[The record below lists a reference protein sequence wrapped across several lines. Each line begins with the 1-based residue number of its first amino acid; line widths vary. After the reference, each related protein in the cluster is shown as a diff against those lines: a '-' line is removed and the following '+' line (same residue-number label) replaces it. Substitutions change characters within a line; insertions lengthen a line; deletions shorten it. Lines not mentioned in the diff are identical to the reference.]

1 MFRTTNYKWLFF
13 DIGSTLINEEKAY
26 QDRIEQ
32 AIAETNIT
40 YDTFYQ
46 RMLVLFQEGQKGDL
60 IALQEYGL
68 ERPKWKSELEILYP
82 DAKIV
87 LETLHNRYKIG
98 IIANQLSGLEER
110 LKKVAI
116 RQWIDLIISSADCG
130 FSKPSSKIFQLALQ
144 RALCSAS
151 SAIMIGD
158 RLDNDI
164 APAKALDMKT
174 IWIKQGFSAYSPI
187 QSPSEEPDFTV
198 NSLSDLLKVL

>member
-1 MFRTTNYKWLFF
+1 MINYKWLFF

-46 RMLVLFQEGQKGDL
+46 RMLVLFQEGLKGDL
-60 IALQEYGL
+60 IALQEYSL

-98 IIANQLSGLEER
+98 VIANQLPNLEKR
-110 LKKVAI
+110 LENFGI

-144 RALCSAS
+144 QASCSAS
-151 SAIMIGD
+151 SATMIGD

-164 APAKALDMKT
+164 APAKALGMKT

-198 NSLSDLLKVL
+198 NSLSDLLKIL

>member
-1 MFRTTNYKWLFF
+1 MTNYKWLFF

-46 RMLVLFQEGQKGDL
+46 RMLVLFQEGLKGDL
-60 IALQEYGL
+60 IALQEYSL

-98 IIANQLSGLEER
+98 VIANQLPNLEKR
-110 LKKVAI
+110 LENFGI

-144 RALCSAS
+144 QASCSAS
-151 SAIMIGD
+151 SATMIGD

-164 APAKALDMKT
+164 APAKALGMKT

-198 NSLSDLLKVL
+198 NSLSDLLKIL

>member
-1 MFRTTNYKWLFF
+1 MTNYKWLFF

-46 RMLVLFQEGQKGDL
+46 RMLVLFQEGLKGDL
-60 IALQEYGL
+60 IALQEFGL
-68 ERPKWKSELEILYP
+68 KRPKWNSELETLYP
-82 DAKIV
+82 DTKTI
-87 LETLHNRYKIG
+87 LEILHNRYKIG
-98 IIANQLSGLEER
+98 IIANQLPGLEER
-110 LKKVAI
+110 LEKFAI
-116 RQWIDLIISSADCG
+116 KQWIDLIISSADCG
-130 FSKPSSKIFQLALQ
+130 FSKPSSKIFQQAS
-144 RALCSAS
+144 CSAS
-151 SAIMIGD
+151 SATMIGD

-164 APAKALDMKT
+164 APAKALGMKT

-198 NSLSDLLKVL
+198 NSLSDLLKIL

>member
-1 MFRTTNYKWLFF
+1 MPNYKWIFF

-46 RMLVLFQEGQKGDL
+46 RMLVLFQEGLKGDL
-60 IALQEYGL
+60 IALQEYSL

-98 IIANQLSGLEER
+98 VIANQLPNLEKR
-110 LKKVAI
+110 LENFGI

-144 RALCSAS
+144 QASCSAS
-151 SAIMIGD
+151 SATMIGD

-164 APAKALDMKT
+164 APAKALGMKT

-198 NSLSDLLKVL
+198 NSLSDLLKIL

>member
-1 MFRTTNYKWLFF
+1 MTNYKWLFF

-46 RMLVLFQEGQKGDL
+46 RMLVLFQEGLKGDL
-60 IALQEYGL
+60 IALQEYSL

-98 IIANQLSGLEER
+98 VIANQLPNIEKRLENFG
-110 LKKVAI
+110 I

-144 RALCSAS
+144 QTSCSAS
-151 SAIMIGD
+151 SATMIGD

-164 APAKALDMKT
+164 APAKALGMKT

-198 NSLSDLLKVL
+198 NSLSDLLKIL

>member
-1 MFRTTNYKWLFF
+1 MTNYKWLFF

-46 RMLVLFQEGQKGDL
+46 RMLVLFQEGLKGDL
-60 IALQEYGL
+60 IALQEYSL

-98 IIANQLSGLEER
+98 VIANQLPNLEKR
-110 LKKVAI
+110 LENFGIK
-116 RQWIDLIISSADCG
+116 QWIDLIISSADCG

-144 RALCSAS
+144 QASCSAS

-164 APAKALDMKT
+164 APAKTLGMKT

-198 NSLSDLLKVL
+198 NSLSDLLKIL

>member
-1 MFRTTNYKWLFF
+1 MTNYKWLFF

-46 RMLVLFQEGQKGDL
+46 RMLVLFQEGLKGDL
-60 IALQEYGL
+60 IALQEYSL

-98 IIANQLSGLEER
+98 VIANQLPNLEKR
-110 LKKVAI
+110 LENFGI
-116 RQWIDLIISSADCG
+116 RQWIGLIISSADYG

-144 RALCSAS
+144 QASCSAS
-151 SAIMIGD
+151 SATMIGD
-158 RLDNDI
+158 KLDNDI
-164 APAKALDMKT
+164 APAKALGMKT

-198 NSLSDLLKVL
+198 NSLSDLLKIL

>member
-1 MFRTTNYKWLFF
+1 MTNYNWLFF

-46 RMLVLFQEGQKGDL
+46 RMLVLFQEGLKGDL
-60 IALQEYGL
+60 IALQEYSL

-98 IIANQLSGLEER
+98 IITNQLPGLEER
-110 LKKVAI
+110 LEKFAI

-144 RALCSAS
+144 QTSCSAS
-151 SAIMIGD
+151 SATMIGD

-164 APAKALDMKT
+164 APAKALGMKT

-198 NSLSDLLKVL
+198 NSLSDLLKIL

>member
-1 MFRTTNYKWLFF
+1 MTNYKWIFF

-32 AIAETNIT
+32 AIAGTNIT

-46 RMLVLFQEGQKGDL
+46 RMLVLFQEGLKGDL
-60 IALQEYGL
+60 IALQEYSL

-98 IIANQLSGLEER
+98 VIANQLPNLEKR
-110 LKKVAI
+110 LENFGI

-144 RALCSAS
+144 QASCSAS
-151 SAIMIGD
+151 SATMIGD

-164 APAKALDMKT
+164 APAKALGMKT

-198 NSLSDLLKVL
+198 NSLSDLLKIL

>member
-1 MFRTTNYKWLFF
+1 MINYKWLFF

-46 RMLVLFQEGQKGDL
+46 RMLVLFQEGLKGDL
-60 IALQEYGL
+60 IALQEYSL

-98 IIANQLSGLEER
+98 VIANQLPNLEKR
-110 LKKVAI
+110 LENFGI

-144 RALCSAS
+144 QASCSAS
-151 SAIMIGD
+151 SATMIGD

-164 APAKALDMKT
+164 APAKALGMKT

-198 NSLSDLLKVL
+198 NSLSDLLKIP

>member
-1 MFRTTNYKWLFF
+1 MTNYKWLFF

-46 RMLVLFQEGQKGDL
+46 RMLVLFQEGLKGDL
-60 IALQEYGL
+60 IALQEYSL

-98 IIANQLSGLEER
+98 VIANQLPNLEKR
-110 LKKVAI
+110 LENFGI

-144 RALCSAS
+144 QASCSAS

-164 APAKALDMKT
+164 APAKTLGLKT

-187 QSPSEEPDFTV
+187 QSPSEEPDFTI
-198 NSLSDLLKVL
+198 NSLSDLLKIL

>member
-1 MFRTTNYKWLFF
+1 MTNYKWLFF

-32 AIAETNIT
+32 AIAETNLT

-46 RMLVLFQEGQKGDL
+46 RMLVLFQEGLKGDL
-60 IALQEYGL
+60 IALQEYSL

-98 IIANQLSGLEER
+98 VIANQLPNLEKR
-110 LKKVAI
+110 LENFGI

-144 RALCSAS
+144 KASCSAS
-151 SAIMIGD
+151 SATMIGD

-164 APAKALDMKT
+164 APAKALGMKT

-198 NSLSDLLKVL
+198 NSLSDLLKIL

>member
-1 MFRTTNYKWLFF
+1 MTNYKWLFF

-46 RMLVLFQEGQKGDL
+46 RMLVLFQEGLKGDL
-60 IALQEYGL
+60 IALQEYSL

-98 IIANQLSGLEER
+98 VIANQLPNLEKR
-110 LKKVAI
+110 LENFGIK
-116 RQWIDLIISSADCG
+116 QWIDLIISSADCG

-144 RALCSAS
+144 QASCSAS
-151 SAIMIGD
+151 SATMIGD

-164 APAKALDMKT
+164 APAKALGMKT

-198 NSLSDLLKVL
+198 NSLSDLLKIL

>member
-1 MFRTTNYKWLFF
+1 MTNYKWLFF

-46 RMLVLFQEGQKGDL
+46 RMLVLFQEGLKGDL
-60 IALQEYGL
+60 IALQKYSL

-98 IIANQLSGLEER
+98 VIANQLPNLEKR
-110 LKKVAI
+110 LENFGI

-144 RALCSAS
+144 QASCSAS
-151 SAIMIGD
+151 SATMIGD

-164 APAKALDMKT
+164 APAKALGMKT

-198 NSLSDLLKVL
+198 NSLSDLLKIL

>member
-1 MFRTTNYKWLFF
+1 MTNYKWLFF

-46 RMLVLFQEGQKGDL
+46 RMLVLFQEGLKGDL
-60 IALQEYGL
+60 IALQEYSL

-98 IIANQLSGLEER
+98 VIANQLPNLEKR
-110 LKKVAI
+110 LENFGI

-144 RALCSAS
+144 QASCSAS

-164 APAKALDMKT
+164 APAKTLGMKT

-198 NSLSDLLKVL
+198 NSLSDLLKIL

>member
-1 MFRTTNYKWLFF
+1 MTNYKWLFF

-32 AIAETNIT
+32 AIAETNLT

-46 RMLVLFQEGQKGDL
+46 RMLVLFQEGLKGDL
-60 IALQEYGL
+60 IALQEFGL
-68 ERPKWKSELEILYP
+68 KRPKWNSELEILYP

-98 IIANQLSGLEER
+98 VIANQLPNLEKR
-110 LKKVAI
+110 LENFGI

-144 RALCSAS
+144 QTSCSAS
-151 SAIMIGD
+151 SATMIGD

-164 APAKALDMKT
+164 APAKALGMKT

-198 NSLSDLLKVL
+198 NSLSDLLKIL

>member
-1 MFRTTNYKWLFF
+1 MTNYKWLFF

-46 RMLVLFQEGQKGDL
+46 RMLVLFQEGLKGDL
-60 IALQEYGL
+60 IALQEYSL

-98 IIANQLSGLEER
+98 VIANQLPNLEKR
-110 LKKVAI
+110 LENFGI

-144 RALCSAS
+144 QASCSAS
-151 SAIMIGD
+151 SATMIGD

-164 APAKALDMKT
+164 APAKALGLKT

-198 NSLSDLLKVL
+198 NSLSDLLKIL

>member
-1 MFRTTNYKWLFF
+1 MTNYKWLFF

-32 AIAETNIT
+32 AIAETNLT

-46 RMLVLFQEGQKGDL
+46 RMLVLFQEGLKGDL
-60 IALQEYGL
+60 IALQEFGL
-68 ERPKWKSELEILYP
+68 KRPKWNSELEILYP

-98 IIANQLSGLEER
+98 VIANQLPNLEKR
-110 LKKVAI
+110 LENFGI

-144 RALCSAS
+144 QASCSAS
-151 SAIMIGD
+151 SATMIGD

-164 APAKALDMKT
+164 APAKALGMKT

-198 NSLSDLLKVL
+198 NSLSDLLKIL

>member
-1 MFRTTNYKWLFF
+1 MTNYKWLFF

-32 AIAETNIT
+32 AIAETNLT

-46 RMLVLFQEGQKGDL
+46 RMLVLFQEGLKGDL
-60 IALQEYGL
+60 IALQEYSL

-98 IIANQLSGLEER
+98 VIANQLPNLEKR
-110 LKKVAI
+110 LENFGI

-144 RALCSAS
+144 QASCSAS
-151 SAIMIGD
+151 SATMIGD

-164 APAKALDMKT
+164 APAKALGMKT

-198 NSLSDLLKVL
+198 NSLSDLLKIL

>member
-1 MFRTTNYKWLFF
+1 MTNYKWLFF

-46 RMLVLFQEGQKGDL
+46 RMLVLFQEGLKGDL
-60 IALQEYGL
+60 IALQEYSL

-98 IIANQLSGLEER
+98 VIANQLPNLEKR
-110 LKKVAI
+110 LENFGI

-130 FSKPSSKIFQLALQ
+130 FSKPSSKIFQLAFQ
-144 RALCSAS
+144 QSSCSAS

-164 APAKALDMKT
+164 APAKALGMKT

-198 NSLSDLLKVL
+198 NSLSDLLKLL